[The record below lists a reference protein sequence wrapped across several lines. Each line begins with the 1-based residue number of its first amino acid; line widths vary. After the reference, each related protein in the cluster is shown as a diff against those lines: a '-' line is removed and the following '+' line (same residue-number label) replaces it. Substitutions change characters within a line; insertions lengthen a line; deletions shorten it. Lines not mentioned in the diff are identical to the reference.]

1 MRHPR
6 WQLPAQAALASAS
19 PAGRRLLTV
28 PMVVGGLKSRPSP
41 LARGGPG
48 AILPVHYAAMPGPGH
63 ERAMLLKGS
72 LGTAGGS

>member
-28 PMVVGGLKSRPSP
+28 PMVVGGLKSRPP
-41 LARGGPG
+41 WPGAGPG